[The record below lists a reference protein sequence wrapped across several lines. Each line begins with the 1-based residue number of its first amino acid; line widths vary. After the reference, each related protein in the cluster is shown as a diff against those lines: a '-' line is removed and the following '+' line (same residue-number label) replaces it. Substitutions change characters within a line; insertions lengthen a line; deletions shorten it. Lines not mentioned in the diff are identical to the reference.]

1 MVELH
6 AVNQKTH
13 CIATQN
19 DLPGDCIEIIVI
31 VVTPYENL
39 KTHYIATQNDLP
51 GHCIEIIVI
60 VVTPYVNLKT
70 HYIATQNDLPVVL
83 SRYWN
88 F

>member
-6 AVNQKTH
+6 AVNQ
-13 CIATQN
+13 
-19 DLPGDCIEIIVI
+19 
-31 VVTPYENL
+31 

-70 HYIATQNDLPVVL
+70 HYIATQNDLPGHCSVL
-83 SRYWN
+83 MISE
-88 F
+88 